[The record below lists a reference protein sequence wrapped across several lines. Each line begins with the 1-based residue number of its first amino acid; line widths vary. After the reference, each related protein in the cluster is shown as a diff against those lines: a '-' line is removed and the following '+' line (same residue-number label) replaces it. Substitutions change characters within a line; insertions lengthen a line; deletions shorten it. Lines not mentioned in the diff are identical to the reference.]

1 MAHVEAL
8 ANPALLV
15 WARESAS
22 LTQEAVAKKIGVKT
36 DRIRAWEAGQENP
49 SIAQLRNFA
58 AATKRPLAVFYLATP
73 PRTFDALHDFRAGT
87 AASASPATTPRLAF
101 EVRKAYDRR
110 EWALEL
116 MSDLQLTPPV
126 FRVSLRLHDDPEA
139 AAGKI
144 REALGVRTEVQSR
157 WRVDNEAFR
166 EWRALLENS
175 GILTFQATS
184 IELDEARGFSI
195 SLKPMPVVVANIKDA
210 YRGRIFTLLHEVTHL
225 ALNEGGICDLDDNQR
240 RNASA
245 QIEAFCNRVA
255 GAILFPK
262 QDLLSTSEVRNHRT
276 SDMNWTDSEIQLL
289 SRKFGGSREALL
301 VRLLALGR
309 TSEKFYYKKRDE
321 YSLEYAK
328 WRDQRKE
335 GFAPPH
341 VVSLSSAGP
350 LFTSLV
356 IENFNREHI
365 TASDVSDYLQVRVKH
380 LPEIQRDYS
389 GLELVDQGG

>member
-1 MAHVEAL
+1 MAHVEGL

-22 LTQEAVAKKIGVKT
+22 LTQEAIAKKIGVKV
-36 DRIRAWEAGQENP
+36 DRIRSWEAGEDRP
-49 SIAQLRNFA
+49 SVAQLRNLA
-58 AATKRPLAVFYLATP
+58 AATKRPLAVFYLSEP
-73 PRTFDALHDFRAGT
+73 PRTFDALHDFRAGAT
-87 AASASPATTPRLAF
+87 AGMNAATTPDLAF
-101 EVRKAYDRR
+101 EIRKAYDRR

-116 MSDLQLTPPV
+116 MSDLQLTPAAFEV
-126 FRVSLRLHDDPEA
+126 GLSLRDDPEV
-139 AAGKI
+139 AAGMI
-144 REALGVRTEVQSR
+144 RAALGVRTKVQSQ

-166 EWRALLENS
+166 EWRSLLEHA
-175 GILTFQATS
+175 GILTFQATNL
-184 IELDEARGFSI
+184 ELDEARGFSI
-195 SLKPMPVVVANIKDA
+195 SLKPLPVVVANIKDA

-225 ALNEGGICDLDDNQR
+225 ALNEGGICDLDDSQR

-245 QIEAFCNRVA
+245 QIETFCNRVA

-262 QDLLSTSEVRNHRT
+262 QDLLAATEVRNHRPA
-276 SDMNWTDSEIQLL
+276 DMSWSDSEIQSL

-309 TSEKFYYKKRDE
+309 TNERFYYKKRDE
-321 YSLEYAK
+321 YRVEYAK
-328 WRDQRKE
+328 WRQQRKE

-350 LFTSLV
+350 LFTNLV

-365 TASDVSDYLQVRVKH
+365 TASDVSDYLHVRVKH
-380 LPEIQRDYS
+380 LPEIQRDY
-389 GLELVDQGG
+389 GGFELVDREG

>member
-22 LTQEAVAKKIGVKT
+22 LSQEAVAKKIEVKV
-36 DRIRAWEAGQENP
+36 DRIRNWEAGQEHP
-49 SIAQLRNFA
+49 SVAQLRNFA
-58 AATKRPLAVFYLATP
+58 AATKRPLAVFYLAEP
-73 PRTFDALHDFRAGT
+73 PLTFDALYDFRAG
-87 AASASPATTPRLAF
+87 AIPSLSVATTPALAF
-101 EVRKAYDRR
+101 EIRKAYDRR

-116 MSDLQLTPPV
+116 MSDLQLTPAAFDV
-126 FRVSLRLHDDPEA
+126 RLGLSDDPEV

-144 REALGVRTEVQSR
+144 RAALGARTEVQSQ

-166 EWRALLENS
+166 EWRALLERA
-175 GILTFQATS
+175 GILTFQAANL
-184 IELDEARGFSI
+184 ELDEARGFSI
-195 SLKPMPVVVANIKDA
+195 SLKPLPVVVANIKDA
-210 YRGRIFTLLHEVTHL
+210 YRGRIFTLLHEATHI

-245 QIEAFCNRVA
+245 RIEAFCNRTA

-262 QDLLSTSEVRNHRT
+262 QDLLATSEVRNHRPADMGW
-276 SDMNWTDSEIQLL
+276 SDNEIQSL
-289 SRKFGGSREALL
+289 SRRFGGSREALL

-309 TSEKFYYKKRDE
+309 TSEKFYYRKRDE
-321 YSLEYAK
+321 YRLAYAK
-328 WRDQRKE
+328 WREQRKE

-341 VVSLSSAGP
+341 IVSLSSAGP
-350 LFTSLV
+350 LFTNLV

-380 LPEIQRDYS
+380 LPEIQRDY
-389 GLELVDQGG
+389 GGFDLIDQGG

>member
-15 WARESAS
+15 WARKSAS
-22 LTQEAVAKKIGVKT
+22 LAEEAVAKKIGVKV
-36 DRIRAWEAGQENP
+36 DRIRAWEAGQEHP
-49 SIAQLRNFA
+49 SVAQLRNFA
-58 AATKRPLAVFYLATP
+58 AATKRPLAVFYLSEP
-73 PRTFDALHDFRAGT
+73 PLTFDALHDFRAGAT
-87 AASASPATTPRLAF
+87 AVVSAATTPALAF

-116 MSDLQLTPPV
+116 MSDLQMKPTNFGVQLT
-126 FRVSLRLHDDPEA
+126 LRDDPEV

-144 REALGVRTEVQSR
+144 RGALGARMDVQSQ

-166 EWRALLENS
+166 EWRALLERG
-175 GILTFQATS
+175 GILTFQAAD
-184 IELDEARGFSI
+184 IELEEARGFSI
-195 SLKPMPVVVANIKDA
+195 SLKPLPVVVTNIKDA
-210 YRGRIFTLLHEVTHL
+210 YRGRIFTLLHEVTHI

-240 RNASA
+240 RNANA

-262 QDLLSTSEVRNHRT
+262 QDLLATSEVRNHRAA
-276 SDMNWTDSEIQLL
+276 DMAWSDSEIQAL
-289 SRKFGGSREALL
+289 SRRFGGSREALL

-309 TSEKFYYKKRDE
+309 TSERFYYKKRDE
-321 YSLEYAK
+321 FRLEYAK
-328 WRDQRKE
+328 WREQRKE

-350 LFTSLV
+350 LFTNLV

>member
-8 ANPALLV
+8 ANPALMV

-22 LTQEAVAKKIGVKT
+22 FTQEAVAKKIGVKV
-36 DRIRAWEAGQENP
+36 DRIRAWEAGDERP
-49 SIAQLRNFA
+49 SVAQLRNFA
-58 AATKRPLAVFYLATP
+58 AATKRPLAVFYLSEP
-73 PRTFDALHDFRAGT
+73 PRTFDALHDFRA
-87 AASASPATTPRLAF
+87 AAGLIPTTTPGLAF

-116 MSDLQLTPPV
+116 MSDLQLTPAAFEV
-126 FRVSLRLHDDPEA
+126 GLALRDDPES
-139 AAGKI
+139 AAGTI
-144 REALGVRTEVQSR
+144 RAALGVRTEVQSQ

-166 EWRALLENS
+166 EWRALLERA
-175 GILTFQATS
+175 GILTFQATTL
-184 IELDEARGFSI
+184 ELDEARGFSI
-195 SLKPMPVVVANIKDA
+195 SLKPLPVVVANIKDA

-262 QDLLSTSEVRNHRT
+262 QDLLATSEVRNHRP
-276 SDMNWTDSEIQLL
+276 SDMTWSDNEIQLL

-309 TSEKFYYKKRDE
+309 TSEKFYYRKRDE
-321 YSLEYAK
+321 YRLQYAK
-328 WRDQRKE
+328 WREQRKE

-350 LFTSLV
+350 LFTNLV

-389 GLELVDQGG
+389 GFELVDQGG